1 MTNEIDH
8 ILVLSMDT
16 EKGKDR
22 RSILNYDFKWVKSIE
37 APQEIKDK
45 FSFRYNIK
53 EKKKTAIENTFASH
67 LNILKYIIDNKLN
80 NVIVNEDDA
89 FLDGDLNALK
99 DLKEATL
106 LGGTLRHP
114 SNWAKDTNWRKVN
127 NIKLKVGVNTIDYSK
142 YRWTQIY
149 SVYYPVWEEAKR
161 IYDSVVGSDKYKHY
175 DIFIAEKRLIK
186 KLYYPSIFTHMDN
199 IDKNKKYIKA
209 TSQIGSAQ
217 GIIKNYKI
225 LGKDKT
231 TFNNYNPFSSYS
243 QPKGRVS

>member
-1 MTNEIDH
+1 MN

-22 RSILNYDFKWVKSIE
+22 RSILNYDFKWIKSIE
-37 APQEIKDK
+37 ATEEIKEK

-67 LNILKYIIDNKLN
+67 LAILKYIVDNKLN

-89 FLDGDLNALK
+89 ILDGDLNALI

-114 SNWAKDTNWRKVN
+114 TNWAKDNEWRKNN
-127 NIKLKVGVNTIDYSK
+127 NIKLNLGVNHIDYRK

-149 SVYYPVWEEAKR
+149 SVYYPVWEEAER
-161 IYDSVVGSDKYKHY
+161 IYNSVINEDKYKHY
-175 DIFIAEKRLIK
+175 DIYLAEKRLIK
-186 KLYYPSIFTHMDN
+186 QLYYPSIFTHIDN
-199 IDKNKKYIKA
+199 IDKNKNYIKA
-209 TSQIGSAQ
+209 SSQIGSAQ
-217 GIIKNYKI
+217 GIIKNYRI
-225 LGKDKT
+225 LGKDKK
-231 TFNNYNPFSSYS
+231 TFIEFYS
-243 QPKGRVS
+243 QSPFAL